1 MIKQIVHGCGSDY
14 TSAEENLLHASLKLG
29 DAKDSEQSR
38 QIREAA
44 LHAVEAIAKALEGGT
59 CDPWALNVIISF
71 LHRVATDKDS
81 DLAVKIF
88 ALQPGKG
95 GRPKTVEELR
105 SKAAWAY
112 RTALEE
118 GFSPEDAIEAAY
130 EYRRGHGSFEKDSK
144 ALVTSEGVLTNR
156 AEVFIRDTLE
166 GELRDA
172 GVLQRKQPGRKPKN
186 PP

>member
-1 MIKQIVHGCGSDY
+1 MIKQIVHGSDSDY
-14 TSAEENLLHASLKLG
+14 TFAEENLLHASLKLG
-29 DAKDSEQSR
+29 GAKDSKQLS

-59 CDPWALNVIISF
+59 CDPWALDVIISF
-71 LHRVATDKDS
+71 LHRVAADKDS

-105 SKAAWAY
+105 LDSAWAY
-112 RTALEE
+112 STAL
-118 GFSPEDAIEAAY
+118 GHGYSPEDAIEAAY
-130 EYRRGHGSFEKDSK
+130 DYRRGEGSFERDSK

-156 AEVFIRDTLE
+156 AEVFIKNTLE

>member
-29 DAKDSEQSR
+29 DAKDSEQLR

-44 LHAVEAIAKALEGGT
+44 LHAIEAIAKALEGGT
-59 CDPWALNVIISF
+59 CDPWALNVITSF
-71 LHRVATDKDS
+71 LHRVAADKDS

-95 GRPKTVEELR
+95 GRPKTAEELR
-105 SKAAWAY
+105 SQASWAY
-112 RTALEE
+112 STAL
-118 GFSPEDAIEAAY
+118 GHGYSPEEAIQAAY
-130 EYRRGHGSFEKDSK
+130 EFRLGVGSFKRDSERK
-144 ALVTSEGVLTNR
+144 VTSGGVLTNR
-156 AEVFIRDTLE
+156 AEVFIKDTLK
-166 GELRDA
+166 GELRTA
-172 GVLQRKQPGRKPKN
+172 GVLQRKQPGRKSKN

>member
-29 DAKDSEQSR
+29 DAKDSEQLR

-59 CDPWALNVIISF
+59 CDPWALNVITSF
-71 LHRVATDKDS
+71 LHRVAADKDS

-95 GRPKTVEELR
+95 GRPKTAEELR
-105 SKAAWAY
+105 SQASWAY
-112 RTALEE
+112 STAL
-118 GFSPEDAIEAAY
+118 GWGYSPEEAIQAAY
-130 EYRRGHGSFEKDSK
+130 EFRLGEGSFKRDSGRK
-144 ALVTSEGVLTNR
+144 VTSGGVLTNR
-156 AEVFIRDTLE
+156 AEVFIKDTLK
-166 GELRDA
+166 GELRTA
-172 GVLQRKQPGRKPKN
+172 GVLQRKQPGRKSKN